1 MKKPRVLLGALMIAT
16 ASVSSAYGQRTVQVG
31 TLNCKMGPTVGL
43 VVGSVQRMSCTFSN
57 NMGGRE
63 YYSATF
69 RRVGLDLGISA
80 GGRLAW
86 AVYAPSSGLAPRA
99 LAGHYVGASG
109 DIAVGLGVGANA
121 LVGGSRRTV
130 ALQPVSVEG
139 QVGVNIAL
147 GAAGLRLR

>member
-1 MKKPRVLLGALMIAT
+1 MKKTIVLFGALVF
-16 ASVSSAYGQRTVQVG
+16 ASVSSSAAFAQSNTQVG

-43 VVGSVQRMSCTFSN
+43 VVGSVQRMSCTFTSRT
-57 NMGGRE
+57 GARE
-63 YYSATF
+63 HYSATF

-99 LAGHYVGASG
+99 LTGHYIGASG

-121 LVGGSRRTV
+121 LVGGSHRTV
-130 ALQPVSVEG
+130 TLQPVSV
-139 QVGVNIAL
+139 
-147 GAAGLRLR
+147 